1 MSSKDIRVI
10 FKLHRKVWYA
20 WCLSTFPGVELKINR
35 VAINTAGS
43 YQNPLYLKKSIF
55 STLSGDVV
63 QMFYF

>member
-10 FKLHRKVWYA
+10 FRLHRKVWYV

-43 YQNPLYLKKSIF
+43 YQNPLYLKK
-55 STLSGDVV
+55 
-63 QMFYF
+63 